1 MRVGVYR
8 KKALKIMEEAGK
20 QGETTWEMGEGDGEG
35 GGESGGWGP
44 RPFLASQWGRG
55 ICLNPPLA
63 INGGNNSQNNNTR
76 AGQHMKSLK
85 KTKIF

>member
-20 QGETTWEMGEGDGEG
+20 QGETTWEMVKG

-44 RPFLASQWGRG
+44 RPFLASHNGDAASASTPVRG
-55 ICLNPPLA
+55 VPTTKTIIKRNIKNKYYNKKLKR
-63 INGGNNSQNNNTR
+63 INQ
-76 AGQHMKSLK
+76 
-85 KTKIF
+85 